1 MNDVSHSSAAE
12 ETRVFSA
19 NMRRMAAAY
28 RLRLA
33 VRAEA
38 IDSEPPTWEGGTISI
53 DEEKKT
59 LLAEDRHRIVPIP
72 YPGLRSFDPGEGEI
86 FFGRD
91 RDIEAVRSLLAR
103 DHVVAVLG
111 GSGSGKSSLLRAGL
125 LPFLNTKRRI
135 EGRFGNWYRT
145 EFRPRTKPLDE
156 LASALAEQLMLPLLR
171 MSAKANRGRLG
182 RELGMGSDDGF
193 DVDEATAPRLQALFR
208 SRLTDA
214 RKVGRQAVFDA
225 FADIAGHQ
233 LDCADNIVTGG
244 CRLAEPSLFLLVD
257 QLEEVFRP
265 EVCPDERE
273 ALLNLI
279 VDLHEAARDKK
290 ANVYLALTMRSE
302 ELHRCAEH
310 RGLSDIV
317 IGNGYQL
324 ELLEPA
330 DPEDRIGL
338 RLAIVQPARSVFE
351 DWGLGNWLKQ
361 KDEEAKAK
369 GADRDA
375 PFAPGMPDLLLS
387 AAERLSKELEHR
399 PDQLP
404 LLQHGLQA
412 IWHSAMKRWSR
423 GITASKQ
430 PEIGVADLPGQRAG
444 CTVPD
449 LGECLNRRAD
459 DACLQAAQRFA
470 RIGTTSKETGE
481 GALRAAF
488 RALARRDDIGNWARR
503 FAGHDDITVF
513 LAAEPNSALAGMP
526 DDLRWEALQKA
537 LNSFLLRGYLNWGR
551 TGDYDISHEA
561 LIRNWKKFQLW
572 LRDPREV
579 AYSLERVLREV
590 EVPEQFEGLSDR
602 EKVDLIPQAV
612 AQRVAMVAKEGQLPT
627 RWGEDQIA
635 PILQNSATRAQ
646 WGNSKS
652 EALKKVIALA
662 AMADTARKSLE
673 LAEFRSQ
680 LASEQEKKRARLLG
694 VASLLAALVVGAGA
708 LAYYHHATLYEAEE
722 RKMSEA
728 RRLTALAR
736 DALWSDGPTTAILVA
751 SRVDRL
757 GLQNAPEA
765 ERLLLTSL
773 HELREERV
781 LAREHKQMVNGI
793 SYSPDGGVLVTSDP
807 ASLLF
812 SDAASGD
819 TAATVALSDAVIK
832 SQNFAGPFMGAQWS
846 PGGNWIAAGS
856 RDQTLLIAPC
866 SHKELKDRFAACAGR
881 SEDIVQVLGNA
892 GDRTGAAKF
901 SADGT
906 WMATGGFGTTVKLWD
921 VSTVPIRQLREFRDP
936 IAWPNAFAISP
947 DKRWIASG
955 LGQSNG
961 EIRVSD
967 ASLGSLAANLDAGKT
982 QHGSFVALAFNPADP
997 RMLAASASD
1006 GSIFLW
1012 KDWSDAAA
1020 AHAPEQLEN
1029 ARGMAFQIAFSAD
1042 GRYLVSASDDGVL
1055 RMWATKDRAADSS
1068 LRQLGEL
1075 RGHKGPVW
1083 AIATS
1088 PDGHHITSGSTD
1100 GSLISWSGLSAFHV
1114 ASNGANSVDDNS
1126 SAADPALCAKG
1137 LALPPDFVPV
1147 SCARSA
1153 HGRVVVAS
1161 ADGRLEELNNQGAIA
1176 VDSYQLP
1183 DGIVSVKLAG
1193 DRLVVMTKSGAR
1205 SEWPFFDSLH
1215 DLIAYANARLP
1226 SDRGRPVTLP
1236 KDIECRI
1243 DDRSEGCR
1251 AQSMLSFFEAP

>member
-1 MNDVSHSSAAE
+1 MNDVSHSPSAEDTAL
-12 ETRVFSA
+12 FSG
-19 NMRRMAAAY
+19 NMHRMAAAY

-33 VRAEA
+33 QHAQAIHSEA
-38 IDSEPPTWEGGTISI
+38 PNWEGGTISI
-53 DEEKKT
+53 EDEKKT
-59 LLAEDRHRIVPIP
+59 LLTEDRHRIVPLP

-103 DHVVAVLG
+103 DRVVAVLG

-125 LPFLNTKRRI
+125 LPFLNTKRPI

-171 MSAKANRGRLG
+171 MSAKANGGRLG
-182 RELGMGSDDGF
+182 RELGIRSDNGLVGDE
-193 DVDEATAPRLQALFR
+193 DVASRLRALFR

-214 RKVGRQAVFDA
+214 RKAGRRAVLEA
-225 FADIAGHQ
+225 FTDIAERQ
-233 LDCADNIVTGG
+233 LDRADNIVTGG
-244 CRLAEPSLFLLVD
+244 RRLSEPSLFLLVD

-273 ALLNLI
+273 ALLNLL
-279 VDLHEAARDKK
+279 VDLDKAAQDKQGS
-290 ANVYLALTMRSE
+290 VYLALTIRSE

-310 RGLSDIV
+310 RGLSNIV

-330 DPEDRIGL
+330 DTEDRIGL

-351 DWGLGNWLKQ
+351 DWGLRSWLKK

-375 PFAPGMPDLLLS
+375 PFSPGMPDLLLS

-404 LLQHGLQA
+404 LLQHALQA

-423 GITASKQ
+423 GVAALEQ
-430 PEIGVADLPGQRAG
+430 LEIGIADLPGHRTG
-444 CTVPD
+444 CPHPD
-449 LGECLNRRAD
+449 LGECLNLRAD
-459 DACLQAAQRFA
+459 HACRQAAQSFA
-470 RIGTTSKETGE
+470 RIGKTSKETGE
-481 GALRAAF
+481 QALQAAF

-503 FAGHDDITVF
+503 FASRDDITVF
-513 LAAEPNSALAGMP
+513 LAAEPNSALAGVP
-526 DDLRWEALQKA
+526 DNLRWQALRAA
-537 LNSFLLRGYLNWGR
+537 LDSFLLRGYLNRGR

-590 EVPEQFEGLSDR
+590 EEPDQFDGLSDR

-635 PILQNSATRAQ
+635 PILQNSATRTR
-646 WGNSKS
+646 WGNFKS
-652 EALKKVIALA
+652 QALKKVIALA
-662 AMADTARKSLE
+662 AAADTARKSLE

-680 LASEQEKKRARLLG
+680 LAAEQEKKRARRLG
-694 VASLLAALVVGAGA
+694 IASLLAALVVGAGA
-708 LAYYHHATLYEAEE
+708 VVYYCYTTVNEAEE
-722 RKMSEA
+722 LKMSEA

-736 DALWSDGPTTAILVA
+736 DALWSDGPATAILVA

-781 LAREHKQMVNGI
+781 LDREQKQMVNGI
-793 SYSPDGGVLVTSDP
+793 SYSPDGGMLITSDP
-807 ASLLF
+807 ANLLF
-812 SDAASGD
+812 RNAASGD
-819 TAATVALSDAVIK
+819 TAATIRLSDPAIK
-832 SQNFAGPFMGAQWS
+832 SQNFAGPFMGVQWS
-846 PGGNWIAAGS
+846 PAGNWIAVGS
-856 RDQTLLIAPC
+856 REQTLLIAPC
-866 SHKELKDRFAACAGR
+866 SHKELNDRFAICKGK
-881 SEDIVQVLGNA
+881 STDIVKVLGDP

-906 WMATGGFGTTVKLWD
+906 WMATGGFRTTVKLWD
-921 VSTVPIRQLREFRDP
+921 VSAVPIQRQREFPDA

-955 LGQSNG
+955 LGQSQG

-967 ASLGSLAANLDAGKT
+967 ASLGSLAANLDAGNT

-997 RMLAASASD
+997 RMLAASATD
-1006 GSIFLW
+1006 GGIFLW
-1012 KDWSDAAA
+1012 KDWNDAAV
-1020 AHAPEQLEN
+1020 AHAPEQLKN
-1029 ARGMAFQIAFSAD
+1029 TRGTAFQIAFSAD

-1055 RMWATKDRAADSS
+1055 RMWSTKDRAADSV
-1068 LRQLGEL
+1068 RQLGEL

-1088 PDGHHITSGSTD
+1088 PDGDHIASGSTD
-1100 GSLISWSGLSAFHV
+1100 GSLISWSRHSAFHV
-1114 ASNGANSVDDNS
+1114 GSNGAKPVDRDS
-1126 SAADPALCAKG
+1126 AAADPALCAKG
-1137 LALPPDFVPV
+1137 IALPADFVPV
-1147 SCARSA
+1147 ACARSPN
-1153 HGRVVVAS
+1153 GRVVVAS
-1161 ADGRLEELNNQGAIA
+1161 ADGRLKEFEGATIA

-1183 DGIVSVKLAG
+1183 DDIASVKLAG
-1193 DRLVVMTKSGAR
+1193 DRLVVVTKSGAR

-1215 DLIAYANARLP
+1215 DLVAYANARLP
-1226 SDRGRPVTLP
+1226 SDRGHPLTLP
-1236 KDIECRI
+1236 KEIECRI
-1243 DDRSEGCR
+1243 DDRSERCR
-1251 AQSMLSFFEAP
+1251 AESFFEPP